1 MIRYTTPTAIL
12 VATLALAGCGNS
24 RQPAAAGNDS
34 PQRATATSATGG
46 QCNAYVAAIRNV
58 CLDSITRK
66 LDMSCN
72 SQLIALGVAQDQAAG
87 NLFDVGSEKANAK
100 VVEAVCGKYLGSLQ
114 KKRKE
119 KDADM
124 AAKDSAGPMCTALAT
139 DFDAKC
145 MANLGQE
152 KLSDQCGNAASMM
165 SAVRRSLP
173 GEEGCK
179 AVNQMLSADKD

>member
-1 MIRYTTPTAIL
+1 MIRNTMSTAIF

-24 RQPAAAGNDS
+24 GQPAAADNNS
-34 PQRATATSATGG
+34 PQAATATSATGG
-46 QCNAYVAAIRNV
+46 QCSAYVAAIRNV
-58 CLDSITRK
+58 CLDSITRN

-87 NLFDVGSEKANAK
+87 NLFDVGSEEANAK
-100 VVEAVCGKYLGSLQ
+100 VVESVCGKYLESLQ

-119 KDADM
+119 KDAAM
-124 AAKDSAGPMCTALAT
+124 TAKDSAGPSCTTLAT
-139 DFDAKC
+139 NFDAKC
-145 MANLGQE
+145 MANLG
-152 KLSDQCGNAASMM
+152 KGTLSDQCGNAASMM

-179 AVNQMLSADKD
+179 AVDQMLSSAED